1 MAQKRALKKE
11 VKTGKSIS
19 KAIKNQRKHAVTVR
33 MVDVQA
39 VAQVIHGS
47 GYGQQK
53 ISGYALATD
62 KTIKEVMKRNLGFVS
77 SIPEHRSVLLRSLAR
92 ERDSRSKN
100 CQLQRSEDDGLLTRP
115 SQKER

>member
-19 KAIKNQRKHAVTVR
+19 KAIKNQRKHAVTVG

-39 VAQVIHGS
+39 VAQAIHGS

-77 SIPEHRSVLLRSLAR
+77 SISRAPVGSAPIAR
-92 ERDSRSKN
+92 QGE
-100 CQLQRSEDDGLLTRP
+100 GFP
-115 SQKER
+115 VKELPVTKV